1 MGADALAHVLRPLT
15 ATFGANATSDL
26 LVGLGRADDAAVYRL
41 NDDQAIVATT
51 DFFPPVVD
59 DPYAFGAIAAANALS
74 DIYAM
79 GGDPLFALNLVG
91 FPDDLDAEILTE
103 ILRGGAEKAREA
115 GALIAGGHSVT
126 DHEPKYGLAAIG
138 LVHPARIFT
147 KGGARPGDNLV
158 LTKAIGTGV
167 ITTAAKAEQADEAD
181 LAAAIESMMRLNGPA
196 MRALRTLGERLH
208 ACTDITGYGLLG
220 HGWEMAEQS
229 GVAFH
234 IFVGAVPL
242 LAGAR
247 GYAASGFVPGGTGR
261 NRAAIEP
268 HTRWIGEVDEVA
280 RTLLYDPQT
289 SGGLFAAVAPE
300 AVDGLLA
307 ALAEAGMTSAV
318 VGRVEAP
325 GAEGAEIVVE
335 MGNG

>member
-1 MGADALAHVLRPLT
+1 
-15 ATFGANATSDL
+15 
-26 LVGLGRADDAAVYRL
+26 
-41 NDDQAIVATT
+41 
-51 DFFPPVVD
+51 
-59 DPYAFGAIAAANALS
+59 
-74 DIYAM
+74 
-79 GGDPLFALNLVG
+79 
-91 FPDDLDAEILTE
+91 
-103 ILRGGAEKAREA
+103 
-115 GALIAGGHSVT
+115 VT

-147 KGGARPGDNLV
+147 KGGARAGDSLV
-158 LTKAIGTGV
+158 LTKPIGTGV
-167 ITTAAKAEQADEAD
+167 ITTAAKDEQVDEAD
-181 LAAAIESMMRLNGPA
+181 LAGAIESMMRLNGPA

-234 IFVGAVPL
+234 IFAGAVPL

-247 GYAASGFVPGGTGR
+247 GYATGGFVPGGTGR

-280 RTLLYDPQT
+280 RALLYDPQT

-307 ALAEAGMTSAV
+307 TLAEAGVTGAV

-325 GAEGAEIVVE
+325 GAGGAEIVVE
-335 MGNG
+335 AGAGNG